1 MRKALTTILIV
12 LSTYVMA
19 DAYTGIAVNSG
30 NTLGTD
36 QLMGKLYLSKDLGHG
51 WGFNEQLKYY
61 YNDNTF
67 QQFKS
72 FNAPTG
78 AFFQGGILDSNSMV
92 TYNYG
97 NGLFTTAGYR
107 AYGYL
112 DAGQFS
118 DRQEF
123 TNGFANKITTDLSQS
138 TYFSVFRYS
147 DNSVKLLLENDAHYN
162 IGHGFSFDTNLA
174 LYTTNNTFAVDQAVT
189 LDPLVQV
196 NYNFTKATS
205 VYVSQELIHA
215 FDSNKSTNITEV
227 GFGTTW

>member
-1 MRKALTTILIV
+1 MKKALTIILMA

-30 NTLGTD
+30 NSTGTD
-36 QLMGKLYLSKDLGHG
+36 QLMGKLYLTKDLGDG

-72 FNAPTG
+72 FDAPTG
-78 AFFQGGILDSNSMV
+78 PFFQDGVLDSNTML

-97 NGLFTTAGYR
+97 NGWFTTVGYR
-107 AYGYL
+107 GFGYL

-118 DRQEF
+118 DRQEL
-123 TNGFANKITTDLSQS
+123 TNGFANKITEDLSQS
-138 TYFSVFRYS
+138 TYLSLFRYS
-147 DNSVKLLLENDAHYN
+147 DNSYKVAVENDIHYD

-174 LYTTNNTFAVDQAVT
+174 FYEVKNTFVVDSTFTV
-189 LDPLVQV
+189 DPLIQL
-196 NYNFTKATS
+196 NYNFTKNTS
-205 VYVSQELIHA
+205 IYISQEMVRA
-215 FDSNKSTNITEV
+215 FDSDKSSNITEV